1 MMIKSNR
8 KFKFRFAFFTS
19 LAMFGG
25 LFFAAA
31 ATTTTPAQQSGSSA
45 TATSRIGVQSSGAGV
60 PRLQLDSLEGLAAR
74 AKDVI
79 DVELDGAILKM
90 AASVVG
96 KEESGD
102 DAGER
107 AAKASIRRALT
118 NLKGVYVK
126 GFEFSSAG
134 QYTDANV
141 APVRAQLSGGGW
153 KRLASVS
160 SRKPDMPTNADSV
173 EVYAIN
179 DSARSE
185 SLGGLAVLLTGEK
198 SLMVVQITGTV
209 DLEAL
214 SGIAGSFNIPQLK
227 NLRAPAAPPAPA
239 APASPSAPLAPTP
252 SSPSV

>member
-1 MMIKSNR
+1 MIKHNR
-8 KFKFRFAFFTS
+8 KFKFRFALFMT

-25 LFFAAA
+25 LLSAAL
-31 ATTTTPAQQSGSSA
+31 TTPAQQNNSSA
-45 TATSRIGVQSSGAGV
+45 TASSRIGAQSSGASV
-60 PRLQLDSLEGLAAR
+60 QRLRLDSLEGLAAR

-79 DVELDGAILKM
+79 DVELEGAILQM
-90 AASVVG
+90 AANIVG
-96 KEESGD
+96 KEEGND
-102 DAGER
+102 DPEDKAEK
-107 AAKASIRRALT
+107 AAIRRALT

-141 APVRAQLSGGGW
+141 APLRAQLSGGGW

-160 SRKPDMPTNADSV
+160 SRKPDMPTNADRV
-173 EVYAIN
+173 EVYAAN
-179 DSARSE
+179 DPARSE
-185 SLGGLAVLLTGEK
+185 TLGGLAVLITGEK

-227 NLRAPAAPPAPA
+227 NLRAPAAPLAP
-239 APASPSAPLAPTP
+239 PASPSPAAPLAPP
-252 SSPSV
+252 SRPV